1 MDGYGAKL
9 SAILNWALDE
19 KPDFDTKFVESV
31 QAQLES
37 KGSISTR
44 QMEAVDNI
52 IDRFKIDVEAW
63 NDE

>member
-9 SAILNWALDE
+9 SAILNWASDE
-19 KPDFDTKFVESV
+19 KPDFDTAFIESV

-63 NDE
+63 NDD